1 MEELLKND
9 KEEIFIEKDKH
20 KFIKIFIPLLLILG
34 IIGGGGYYYYT
45 NYWNNP
51 NYIISTILKAEK
63 KALNKDFENNSEK
76 NKFKISGLTTIN
88 IDFDKTD
95 NNLKAISDLINNLT
109 IQSIGEFD
117 TKLDIYNI
125 NLNTKYEDKEFIN
138 LNTYIEENNIYL
150 KLNNLL
156 DKYLKVD
163 NDETKNVTKKNVK
176 ITDIKNIINAII
188 DSLDKTI
195 NKQNFNREKDK
206 ITIEKQE
213 YDVYNNYLVL
223 KDNEINIFIISILN
237 DLKDNQEFLDSYKKT
252 FGSDIKEEINNLINQ
267 LQQEKI
273 IGTYKFSFYTTDS
286 LLNSKLI
293 SIQIDENIENEK
305 TSLIINMPKN
315 DEINI
320 EIVSFDSK
328 ASLKV
333 KKNSSTV
340 IFEML
345 IENNEGK
352 IKLTSNF
359 NFEEISSVSKPD
371 LTNAINI
378 QELKE
383 QDAKEIEEKIAN
395 NEAYLS
401 ILKVIE
407 SLSKNE
413 NNI

>member
-1 MEELLKND
+1 
-9 KEEIFIEKDKH
+9 
-20 KFIKIFIPLLLILG
+20 
-34 IIGGGGYYYYT
+34 
-45 NYWNNP
+45 
-51 NYIISTILKAEK
+51 
-63 KALNKDFENNSEK
+63 
-76 NKFKISGLTTIN
+76 
-88 IDFDKTD
+88 
-95 NNLKAISDLINNLT
+95 
-109 IQSIGEFD
+109 
-117 TKLDIYNI
+117 
-125 NLNTKYEDKEFIN
+125 
-138 LNTYIEENNIYL
+138 
-150 KLNNLL
+150 
-156 DKYLKVD
+156 
-163 NDETKNVTKKNVK
+163 
-176 ITDIKNIINAII
+176 
-188 DSLDKTI
+188 
-195 NKQNFNREKDK
+195 
-206 ITIEKQE
+206 
-213 YDVYNNYLVL
+213 
-223 KDNEINIFIISILN
+223 
-237 DLKDNQEFLDSYKKT
+237 
-252 FGSDIKEEINNLINQ
+252 
-267 LQQEKI
+267 
-273 IGTYKFSFYTTDS
+273 
-286 LLNSKLI
+286 
-293 SIQIDENIENEK
+293 
-305 TSLIINMPKN
+305 MPKN